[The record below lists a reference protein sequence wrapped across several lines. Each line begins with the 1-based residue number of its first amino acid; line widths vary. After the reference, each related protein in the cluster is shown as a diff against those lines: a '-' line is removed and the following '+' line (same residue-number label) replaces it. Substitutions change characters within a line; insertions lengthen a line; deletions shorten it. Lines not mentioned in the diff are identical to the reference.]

1 MLLAAEVPVPAVEP
15 FGMND
20 MKIAGLEKCSFV
32 DYPGCLSAVVFTPG
46 CNMNCFYCH
55 NRQLIGRGAAPAG
68 AGMPAGADA
77 GFAGGAGAEPL
88 TVASVMDLL
97 ERRRGMLD
105 AVVVTGGEPTLQVGL
120 EAFLAAVRAMGFRTK
135 LDTNGTNPDVLKTL
149 LDERLVDFVAM
160 DVKAP
165 TDLYEEICGKPVD
178 QSAISRSIA
187 LLMDGGAAYE
197 FRTTFAPPLTAEDIL
212 RIALRIRGAR
222 SYVLQQYRPQTDAA
236 AQWDASLQGTGF
248 AADRA
253 AAPRCTT
260 APPPHSDAYIR
271 AAAETL
277 RPFVRHCSVRGIRQA
292 TALMPAHMPP
302 VLAPNPARVA
312 APAPA
317 QLAFADAQA

>member
-68 AGMPAGADA
+68 AHSDGAT
-77 GFAGGAGAEPL
+77 AEPL
-88 TVASVMDLL
+88 TVTSVMDLL
-97 ERRRGMLD
+97 ERRRSMLD

-149 LDERLVDFVAM
+149 LDEGLVDFVAM

-165 TDLYEEICGKPVD
+165 TDMYEQICGTPVD

-187 LLMDGGAAYE
+187 LLMEGGAAYE

-222 SYVLQQYRPQTDAA
+222 SYVLQQYRPQTDAP
-236 AQWDASLQGTGF
+236 
-248 AADRA
+248 
-253 AAPRCTT
+253 APRGTT

-292 TALMPAHMPP
+292 TALMPAHRPP
-302 VLAPNPARVA
+302 VAALNPARAGDPVA
-312 APAPA
+312 TPQYAPA

>member
-1 MLLAAEVPVPAVEP
+1 MR
-15 FGMND
+15 
-20 MKIAGLEKCSFV
+20 IAGLEKCSFV

-55 NRQLIGRGAAPAG
+55 NRQLIGRGAE
-68 AGMPAGADA
+68 PAGADA

-120 EAFLAAVRAMGFRTK
+120 EAFIAAVRAMGFRVK

-165 TDLYEEICGKPVD
+165 TDMYEQICGKPVD
-178 QSAISRSIA
+178 QSAISRSVA

-222 SYVLQQYRPQTDAA
+222 SYVLQQYRPQPDAA
-236 AQWDASLQGTGF
+236 AQCDAS
-248 AADRA
+248 
-253 AAPRCTT
+253 
-260 APPPHSDAYIR
+260 PPHSDTYIR

-292 TALMPAHMPP
+292 TALMPAHRPP
-302 VLAPNPARVA
+302 VAALNPARAGRPVEA
-312 APAPA
+312 ADLLS
-317 QLAFADAQA
+317 LATVQA

>member
-1 MLLAAEVPVPAVEP
+1 
-15 FGMND
+15 

-55 NRQLIGRGAAPAG
+55 NRQLIGWGTSPDGAVMAAG
-68 AGMPAGADA
+68 AEAGAT
-77 GFAGGAGAEPL
+77 GGAGAEPL

-97 ERRRGMLD
+97 ARRRGMLD
-105 AVVVTGGEPTLQVGL
+105 AVVVTGGEPTLQPGL
-120 EAFLAAVRAMGFRTK
+120 EAFIAAVRAMGFRTK
-135 LDTNGTNPDVLKTL
+135 LDTNGTSPDVLKTL

-165 TDLYEEICGKPVD
+165 IDLYEEICHAPVD

-187 LLMDGGAAYE
+187 LLMEGRAGYE
-197 FRTTFAPPLTAEDIL
+197 FRTTFAPPLTADDIL

-222 SYVLQQYRPQTDAA
+222 SYVLQQYREGKGDRLLFRLSSQAA
-236 AQWDASLQGTGF
+236 MPATGERKSSLSPF
-248 AADRA
+248 
-253 AAPRCTT
+253 PS
-260 APPPHSDAYIR
+260 PHSDAYIR
-271 AAAETL
+271 AAAEML

-292 TALMPAHMPP
+292 TALMPAHRPP
-302 VLAPNPARVA
+302 VAALNPARPVRPVEA
-312 APAPA
+312 APAPD